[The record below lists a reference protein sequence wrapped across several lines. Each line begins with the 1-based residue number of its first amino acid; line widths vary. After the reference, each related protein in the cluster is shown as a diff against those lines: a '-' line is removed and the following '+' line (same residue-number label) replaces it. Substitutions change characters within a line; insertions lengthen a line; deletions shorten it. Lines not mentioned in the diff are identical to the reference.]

1 MMPMAGNRV
10 ESTFT
15 SISWIPSEAIQ
26 GFMRLPMD
34 VGLGRY
40 DDAPP
45 DHVANIDEYVA
56 EGKCRFANQLH
67 VWADIEDGHI
77 VDSGS
82 SGGGILAATKVKPGL
97 AVPAIGFP
105 ELRSVERDGD
115 RSITFV
121 QTAGGRTGA
130 PFPRKVGASKKFKMK
145 SPTAWTTLAI
155 TIGADGHV
163 ACEARGSSPF
173 PRHWFYD
180 TNGDLI
186 GKSATIDFENW
197 VAREHDIDT
206 PWGDR
211 DSEVRVAARVS
222 AIERAL
228 SNMIMDGK
236 QPNIREFDAGTILMK
251 QGDHAGS
258 MELLLDGLVE
268 IEVDGEVVAE
278 SGPGSVLGERAFLE
292 DGLRTATIRAVTKV
306 KTAEAD
312 PESIGDANLRRLRTA
327 HMLDTPT

>member
-1 MMPMAGNRV
+1 MVVNRV
-10 ESTFT
+10 ETTFT

-45 DHVANIDEYVA
+45 DHLDDIEGYVS
-56 EGKCRFANQLH
+56 EGNCRFANQLH
-67 VWADIEDGHI
+67 AWANIEDGHI
-77 VDSGS
+77 MESGS
-82 SGGGILAATKVKPGL
+82 SGGGILAATRVKPGL
-97 AVPAIGFP
+97 AVPAVGFP
-105 ELRSVERDGD
+105 EIRSAKRDGGRSV
-115 RSITFV
+115 TFI

-145 SPTAWTTLAI
+145 SPTAWTTLAV
-155 TIGADGHV
+155 TISSDGQV
-163 ACEARGSSPF
+163 KTEARGSSPF

-180 TNGDLI
+180 ANGDLI

-197 VAREHDIDT
+197 VAREHDLDT
-206 PWGDR
+206 PWGDK

-236 QPNIREFDAGTILMK
+236 HPNIREFDAGTILMK

-312 PESIGDANLRRLRTA
+312 PNSIGEENLTRLRTA
-327 HMLDTPT
+327 HMQDTPT